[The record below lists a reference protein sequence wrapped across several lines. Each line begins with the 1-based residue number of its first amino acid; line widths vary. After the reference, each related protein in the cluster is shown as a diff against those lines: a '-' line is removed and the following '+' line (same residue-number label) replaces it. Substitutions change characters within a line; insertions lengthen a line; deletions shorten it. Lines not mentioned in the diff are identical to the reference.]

1 MVYFVSPVDL
11 DGAEVILEQMYIN
24 NRWLLQTNT
33 CVMQKEN
40 LC

>member
-24 NRWLLQTNT
+24 NRWLLQTGM
-33 CVMQKEN
+33 CMQKEN
-40 LC
+40 HC